1 MNTRHRRIPAFTKLT
16 LLLALGVAAYNIW
29 WSKQP

>member
-16 LLLALGVAAYNIW
+16 LLIALGVAAHLIYW
-29 WSKQP
+29 GKQP